1 MKNLFRRIAALVLTA
16 ALLAGSSL
24 SALALDNY
32 PDAYWD
38 LAKEWESVVYS
49 QDLEGILTT
58 ADKFYALFKDYPL
71 DADLCKNLQPRY
83 ARASWTA
90 EMLGDAKTAL
100 LWLEREMELVNW
112 IYENL
117 GDYRDL
123 ILNGNARMDY
133 LRAAAEPAIYTLTDT
148 PADYGAGSPTL
159 GTWYG
164 SDVGGG
170 ETGESAVLFYVQF
183 MDGYSLDHWLGYYN
197 NTSPKFQAAA
207 QTGGVIEMAW
217 NVSPESTAGMQKVL
231 DASADS
237 YITQSMASLGALNCT
252 VLLRIGAE
260 MNNWPDCDPQTYIAA
275 FRKVADAAHRYGNIK
290 MVFSPDNVSNR
301 NVSFDMFYPGD
312 AYVDWLGVSTY
323 HVSNYKSYPGT
334 GVKGTYGFND
344 THYLSD
350 AYYGNGLYDS
360 DPLII
365 IGPIARFAQEH
376 GKPMMISECGFL
388 ETFNGENQRA
398 YAADQAG
405 KLYAYANMIYPNI
418 KAVFYFDVSLANNYL
433 LSANPAVAEAYH
445 SAIAENGGYL
455 REGEQTGKNWVRLDL
470 DGRHYQQG
478 QTVKLATYASFPGEE
493 PTTVRYYV
501 DGVLASTSNKVPYTL
516 ELDIAKLSTGEHTIR
531 AEAVSGRFV
540 SRTAE
545 YRIAVSL
552 PGIPFTDVYDP
563 FYLEP
568 IGWAVDNRVIF
579 GTTETLFAPDRT
591 CTNAEILTMIWRAA
605 GYPAPTVTTCKDNDF
620 YRDPVNWAYEKGILT
635 GDPAPF
641 DFCSR
646 AQVVTY
652 LWRAAGSP
660 QVTTSVHFDD
670 VPADAPYATAV
681 AWALE
686 NGITNGTEPGKFAP
700 DATCTRAQIAT
711 FLFRYFG
718 K

>member
-1 MKNLFRRIAALVLTA
+1 MKNVFRRIAALLLTA
-16 ALLAGSSL
+16 AMLAGSSL
-24 SALALDNY
+24 SALALDHY

-38 LAKEWESVVYS
+38 LAKEWETVVYS
-49 QDLEGILTT
+49 QDLNGILTT

-123 ILNGNARMDY
+123 ILNGTARMEY

-170 ETGESAVLFYVQF
+170 ESGESAVLFYVQF
-183 MDGYSLDHWLGYYN
+183 MDGYSLDHWLGYYT
-197 NTSPKFQAAA
+197 NTSPKFKAATQA
-207 QTGGVIEMAW
+207 GGVIEMAW
-217 NVSPESTAGMQKVL
+217 NISPESTAGMQKVL

-237 YITQSMASLGALNCT
+237 YIAESMASLGALDCT

-260 MNNWPDCDPQTYIAA
+260 MNNWSDCDPQTYISA
-275 FRKVADAAHRYGNIK
+275 FRKVADEAHKYGNIK

-301 NVSFDMFYPGD
+301 NVTFDLFYPGD
-312 AYVDWLGVSTY
+312 AYADWLGVSTY
-323 HVSNYKSYPGT
+323 HVTNYRSYPGN

-344 THYLSD
+344 THYLND

-365 IGPIARFAQEH
+365 IGPIARFAQAH
-376 GKPMMISECGFL
+376 GKPMMISECGMAENL
-388 ETFNGENQRA
+388 NGENQSA
-398 YAADQAG
+398 YAADQVN
-405 KLYAYANMIYPNI
+405 KIYSYANMIYPNI
-418 KAVFYFDVSLANNYL
+418 KAVFYFDVDLVNNYL
-433 LSANPAVAEAYH
+433 LSANPAVSAAYH

-455 REGEQTGKNWVRLDL
+455 RQGERGGMNWVRLDL
-470 DGRHYQQG
+470 DGRLYQQG
-478 QTVKLATYASFPGEE
+478 QVVKLATYASFPGEA

-501 DGVLASTSNKVPYTL
+501 DGALAATADKVPYTL
-516 ELDIAKLSTGEHTIR
+516 ELDTSTLSAGNHILR
-531 AEAVSGRFV
+531 AEASSGNFV
-540 SRTAE
+540 SKTQE
-545 YRIAVSL
+545 YKITVSL
-552 PGIPFTDVYDP
+552 SEIPFTDIYDP

-568 IGWAVDNRVIF
+568 IGWAVTHGVIY
-579 GTTETLFAPDRT
+579 GTSETQFSPDRT

-605 GYPAPTVTTCKDNDF
+605 GYPAPTVTTCQDNDF
-620 YRDPVNWAYEKGILT
+620 YRDPANWAYEKGILT
-635 GDPAPF
+635 ETLAPF
-641 DFCSR
+641 DYCSR

-660 QVTTSVHFDD
+660 QADASVRFDD
-670 VPADAPYATAV
+670 VPADAPYAAAV

-686 NGITNGTEPGKFAP
+686 QGITNGTEPGKFAP
-700 DATCTRAQIAT
+700 GDTCTRAQIAT
-711 FLFRYFG
+711 FLFRCFG